1 VRPDYLYHQLRAP
14 NVIGTRNVVE
24 FVCTGGPKVLHLPSP
39 ASVFLAP
46 AYAGRPTM
54 AEDEFP
60 ESPLG
65 IVSGYGQSKWAA
77 ESLARQARDR
87 GAAVVVYR
95 ATALLG
101 AAENGYWSPTDL
113 GSLALSASLATGSMS
128 NATRALD
135 GIPVDVAAQF
145 IAAVS
150 AEPANQ
156 GQTFHLVHPH
166 ALSVKQWTE
175 VLAKHDIAARA
186 ASDDEWAGQFES
198 LPSGRLYEGLFEVRG
213 TGVNATIMEC
223 LPDQPALDGTAFKK
237 ALSRYKVAC
246 PAYDKLIERGW
257 LDALRQQ

>member
-1 VRPDYLYHQLRAP
+1 
-14 NVIGTRNVVE
+14 
-24 FVCTGGPKVLHLPSP
+24 
-39 ASVFLAP
+39 
-46 AYAGRPTM
+46 
-54 AEDEFP
+54 
-60 ESPLG
+60 
-65 IVSGYGQSKWAA
+65 
-77 ESLARQARDR
+77 
-87 GAAVVVYR
+87 
-95 ATALLG
+95 
-101 AAENGYWSPTDL
+101 
-113 GSLALSASLATGSMS
+113 MS

-145 IAAVS
+145 ITAVS

-223 LPDQPALDGTAFKK
+223 LPDQPALDGAAFKK